1 MNYDLNLTFRS
12 SKLKV
17 PEWTDIAKTG
27 KHKEQGPTD
36 PDWYYIRSASVA
48 RHLYLRGGVGVN
60 AITKIYG
67 GK

>member
-1 MNYDLNLTFRS
+1 M
-12 SKLKV
+12 KV
-17 PEWTDIAKTG
+17 PEWVDIVKTG
-27 KHKEQGPTD
+27 KHKELAPFD
-36 PDWYYIRSASVA
+36 SDWYYIRAASVA